1 MPFGCSS
8 NRWSPVTLERA
19 EVFRSLSMRLFPDSS
34 NSSKR
39 QKIFFCSS
47 NIFDKESRISIAR
60 LSFDVVDAADAPL
73 LVVHLFVFVE
83 REV

>member
-1 MPFGCSS
+1 M
-8 NRWSPVTLERA
+8 ERA

-39 QKIFFCSS
+39 QEIFFCSS
-47 NIFDKESRISIAR
+47 NIFDKESWISVAR

-73 LVVHLFVFVE
+73 LVVDLFAFVE